1 MSLNFLITGT
11 GAGVGKSTV
20 GCAAGFA
27 LRARSM
33 RVGVMKPCATGCE
46 ERAGI
51 LEPADA
57 RALALASGCDLPLD
71 LICPYRYRS
80 PLAPPAAAELD
91 SAAPPDPA
99 HILDCFRKIESASDA
114 VLVEGVGGLAV
125 PIARGF
131 DSADLAMKLDLPL
144 IIVIANNRGCLNAA
158 ALTLNYA
165 RSKRLK
171 IAGWLLNDVEPPMTP
186 AALTN
191 AASLARMT
199 DVASLGTMRHKE
211 PLAKTVIEK
220 LLAYR
225 S

>member
-11 GAGVGKSTV
+11 DTGVGKSTV

-27 LRARSM
+27 LRARAM
-33 RVGVMKPCATGCE
+33 RVGVMKPAETGCE

-91 SAAPPDPA
+91 SAAPPDVE
-99 HILDCFRKIESASDA
+99 HMVECFRKIESVSDA
-114 VLVEGVGGLAV
+114 VLVEGAGGLAV
-125 PIARGF
+125 PIMWGF
-131 DSADLAMKLDLPL
+131 DFADLAAKLDLPL
-144 IIVIANNRGCLNAA
+144 IVVISNKLGCLNVAM
-158 ALTLNYA
+158 LTFNYA

-171 IAGWLLNDVEPPMTP
+171 LAGWILNDVEPALSP
-186 AALTN
+186 AARTN

-199 DVASLGTMRHKE
+199 DVPSLGTMRHKE
-211 PLAKTVIEK
+211 PLAKSIIEK
-220 LLAYR
+220 LLAQAR
-225 S
+225 